1 LKPAFSLWQ
10 YDLQVNTSLISLM
23 PIQGKNAAKHT
34 VVYAVHDMSQQLALP
49 GIAGE
54 AAIRPLAGQRRF
66 SVRQCTDPNGAL
78 ADSLDEAKA
87 AFRAAGDRQ

>member
-1 LKPAFSLWQ
+1 MRQSILSF
-10 YDLQVNTSLISLM
+10 M
-23 PIQGKNAAKHT
+23 RC
-34 VVYAVHDMSQQLALP
+34 MSQQLALP

>member
-1 LKPAFSLWQ
+1 MWRSL
-10 YDLQVNTSLISLM
+10 LSFM
-23 PIQGKNAAKHT
+23 RC
-34 VVYAVHDMSQQLALP
+34 MSQQLAP

-66 SVRQCTDPNGAL
+66 SVRQCTDANGGV

-87 AFRAAGDRQ
+87 AFRAAGIGKEISRLSVGLFP